1 MPIVTQKHL
10 FIFSEIDAAPDIR
23 GVYALY
29 DVRGNVTYYGSSLV
43 SVRDRLLSHK
53 GGYEGPCTRAA
64 YYFNYEYS
72 LNPLGRERQLLESH
86 RLVYGRLPACNAVIP

>member
-1 MPIVTQKHL
+1 MPIVTPKRL
-10 FIFSEIDAAPDIR
+10 FILREIDAVPDIR

-29 DVRGNVTYYGSSLV
+29 DVSGNVTYYGSSLV

-53 GGYEGPCTRAA
+53 GGFEGPCTRAA
-64 YYFNYEYS
+64 LYFNYEYS
-72 LNPLGRERQLLESH
+72 PYPLERERQLLEMH